1 MANLEELEGLI
12 EEISTKD
19 EKKFISITLKLMKAL
34 VHFFN
39 KYPAL
44 QEEFLDYDEIY
55 QISLKDINVHF
66 WLQVSQ
72 GILSYQLGKNEKR
85 SIVLKVSKDIFI
97 KIVQGKLPGFDAYM
111 KGYIVIEGQLRYA
124 LRFRNVINSLMRYLS
139 YMINEK

>member
-85 SIVLKVSKDIFI
+85 SIDLKLSKDIFVQ
-97 KIVQGKLPGFDAYM
+97 IVQGEILASDAYM
-111 KGYIVIEGQLRYA
+111 KGYIIIEGQLRYA